1 MHLSYS
7 SGSRNMDINPLSTH
21 TSECKEKSLE
31 LAVLT
36 LFLELAQLMTCQ
48 TTLHG

>member
-7 SGSRNMDINPLSTH
+7 SGSRNMDINPLSIH

-48 TTLHG
+48 ITLHG